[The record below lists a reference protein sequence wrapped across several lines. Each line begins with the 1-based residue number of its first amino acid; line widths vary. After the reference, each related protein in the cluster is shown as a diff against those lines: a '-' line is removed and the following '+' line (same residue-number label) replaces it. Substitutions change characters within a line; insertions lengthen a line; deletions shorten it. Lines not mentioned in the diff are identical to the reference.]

1 MARVMGTAILLFAG
15 NCIPGTTS
23 KMFEKSMKKNIVVR
37 KGKYFFPSGP
47 IVSITTDSST
57 KVIPDSA
64 TCCTPTGTS
73 DPRCRPAVK
82 KIADVIKTAA
92 RYISTVLLTANIE
105 PEKIMSGHS
114 KR

>member
-1 MARVMGTAILLFAG
+1 MGTAILLFAG
-15 NCIPGTTS
+15 NCMPGTTS
-23 KMFEKSMKKNIVVR
+23 KMFEKSIKKNIVV
-37 KGKYFFPSGP
+37 KNGKYFLPSGP

-57 KVIPDSA
+57 KLTPDSA

-73 DPRCRPAVK
+73 EPRCLPAVK

-92 RYISTVLLTANIE
+92 RYIRAVLLTANKE

-114 KR
+114 NR